1 MQLRQWQK
9 IQKVL
14 RRLTTD
20 TNLPLFT
27 LVRMTRPGFL
37 AITVV
42 GCLLGIAIADACG
55 HPPNV
60 WTALATLVLASLAH
74 AAGNVLNDV
83 HDAES
88 GADAANTSGIFPFTG
103 GTRLIQQGVVSV
115 QQTRDLAR
123 ALLLVLMPAGVLLA
137 LQSSPAVLWIGA
149 VGLFLGWAYSAP
161 PLALMS
167 RGLGELAV
175 AAAWSLVVIGA
186 DAVQRG
192 TVFIVPVL
200 TSLSYGLLIA
210 NILLINGVPDAR
222 ADASVGKATLAVR
235 AGPRGAA
242 LLYAGFALLA
252 HGWLAWGVWHFL
264 QPERAIW
271 GLLSA
276 PFSGAAAAVLWQR
289 SATPDRLRPAI
300 VLTIVA
306 ACVHG
311 LAMAAGLLS
320 MRWV

>member
-1 MQLRQWQK
+1 MPQSP
-9 IQKVL
+9 
-14 RRLTTD
+14 D
-20 TNLPLFT
+20 LPLST

-42 GCLLGIAIADACG
+42 ACLLGMASADACG
-55 HPPNV
+55 HPPKL
-60 WTALATLVLASLAH
+60 WTALATLALACMAH

-83 HDAES
+83 HDALN
-88 GADAANTSGIFPFTG
+88 GADAANTRGIFPFTG

-123 ALLLVLMPAGVLLA
+123 ALLWVLMPAGVWLA
-137 LQSSPAVLWIGA
+137 LQTSPAVLWIGA
-149 VGLFLGWAYSAP
+149 AGLFLGWAYSAR

-192 TVFIVPVL
+192 SVFVVPVL
-200 TSLSYGLLIA
+200 TSLSYGLMVA
-210 NILLINGVPDAR
+210 NILLVNGVPDAH

-235 AGPRGAA
+235 AGPHGAA
-242 LLYAGFALLA
+242 LLYGLLALMA

-271 GLLSA
+271 GLVSA
-276 PFSGAAAAVLWQR
+276 PISGAAAVLLWQR
-289 SATPDRLRPAI
+289 AGQPDRLRPAI

-311 LAMAAGLLS
+311 LAMAAGLVS
-320 MRWV
+320 MRWI

>member
-1 MQLRQWQK
+1 MSP
-9 IQKVL
+9 
-14 RRLTTD
+14 TTD
-20 TNLPLFT
+20 LPLST

-42 GCLLGIAIADACG
+42 GCLLGLASADACG
-55 HPPNV
+55 HPPHV
-60 WTALATLVLASLAH
+60 WMALATLVLACLAH

-83 HDAES
+83 HDAIS
-88 GADAANTSGIFPFTG
+88 GADEANTSGIFPFTG
-103 GTRLIQQGVVSV
+103 GTRLIQQGRVSV

-123 ALLLVLMPAGVLLA
+123 ALLLVLVPAGVLLA
-137 LQSSPAVLWIGA
+137 LKSSPAVLWMGA
-149 VGLFLGWAYSAP
+149 VGLLLGWAYSAP
-161 PLALMS
+161 PFKLMS

-175 AAAWSLVVIGA
+175 AVAWSLVVVGA

-192 TVFIVPVL
+192 SVFIVPVL
-200 TSLSYGLLIA
+200 ISLSYGLLIA
-210 NILLINGVPDAR
+210 NILLINGVPDAA

-242 LLYAGFALLA
+242 LGYAVLALFA

-264 QPERAIW
+264 QPERALW

-276 PFSGAAAAVLWQR
+276 PLSGAAALLLWQR
-289 SATPDRLRPAI
+289 AATPERLRPAL
-300 VLTIVA
+300 VLTILA

-320 MRWV
+320 MRWI

>member
-1 MQLRQWQK
+1 MSQEAP
-9 IQKVL
+9 
-14 RRLTTD
+14 
-20 TNLPLFT
+20 LPLSI

-37 AITVV
+37 VITVV
-42 GCLLGIAIADACG
+42 GCLLGIASADACG
-55 HPPNV
+55 HPPHV
-60 WTALATLVLASLAH
+60 WSAFATLVLASLAH

-83 HDAES
+83 HDAQS
-88 GADAANTSGIFPFTG
+88 GADAANTHGLFPFTG
-103 GTRLIQQGVVSV
+103 GTRLIQQGAVSV

-123 ALLLVLMPAGVLLA
+123 ALLMVWVPAGVWLA
-137 LQSSPAVLWIGA
+137 LQTSPSVLWVGA
-149 VGLFLGWAYSAP
+149 LGLLLAWAYSAP

-192 TVFIVPVL
+192 QVFIVPAL

-210 NILLINGVPDAR
+210 NILLINGVPDAP

-235 AGPRGAA
+235 AGPRGTA
-242 LLYAGFALLA
+242 LLYVLFALLA

-271 GLLSA
+271 GMVSA
-276 PFSGAAAAVLWQR
+276 PLSVAAAVLLWR
-289 SATPDRLRPAI
+289 RVDTPDRLRSAI

-320 MRWV
+320 MRWI

>member
-1 MQLRQWQK
+1 MPQA
-9 IQKVL
+9 
-14 RRLTTD
+14 TD
-20 TNLPLFT
+20 LPLST

-37 AITVV
+37 VITVV
-42 GCLLGIAIADACG
+42 GCLLGMASADACG
-55 HPPNV
+55 HPPQLGS
-60 WTALATLVLASLAH
+60 ALATLVLALLAH

-83 HDAES
+83 HDAQS
-88 GADAANTSGIFPFTG
+88 GADAANTQGLFPFTG

-123 ALLLVLMPAGVLLA
+123 AMWMVLVPAGVLLA
-137 LQSSPAVLWIGA
+137 VQTSPSVLWLGA
-149 VGLFLGWAYSAP
+149 VGLWLAWAYSAP

-175 AAAWSLVVIGA
+175 AAAWSLVVVGA

-192 TVFIVPVL
+192 SVFIVPLL
-200 TSLSYGLLIA
+200 TSWSYGLLIA
-210 NILLINGVPDAR
+210 NILLINGVPDAQ

-242 LLYAGFALLA
+242 WLYALFALLA
-252 HGWLAWGVWHFL
+252 YGWLAWGVWHFL
-264 QPERAIW
+264 QPERALW
-271 GLLSA
+271 GLVSA
-276 PFSGAAAAVLWQR
+276 PFSGAAAVLLWR
-289 SATPDRLRPAI
+289 RAGAPERLRSAI

-311 LAMAAGLLS
+311 LGMAAGLLS
-320 MRWV
+320 MRWI

>member
-1 MQLRQWQK
+1 MSNDDVFNTNNGWTQSSTGWTQVSGSAPTAWGAINRGNQVV
-9 IQKVL
+9 IDGGS
-14 RRLTTD
+14 TD
-20 TNLPLFT
+20 TVVVDGAFIQA
-27 LVRMTRPGFL
+27 G
-37 AITVV
+37 TVTN
-42 GCLLGIAIADACG
+42 G
-55 HPPNV
+55 
-60 WTALATLVLASLAH
+60 
-74 AAGNVLNDV
+74 GNTYRV
-83 HDAES
+83 
-88 GADAANTSGIFPFTG
+88 
-103 GTRLIQQGVVSV
+103 
-115 QQTRDLAR
+115 
-123 ALLLVLMPAGVLLA
+123 
-137 LQSSPAVLWIGA
+137 LQST
-149 VGLFLGWAYSAP
+149 
-161 PLALMS
+161 LAQAQILVDS
-167 RGLGELAV
+167 DVRVKLKPTIFSGLGELAV

-264 QPERAIW
+264 PPERAIW

-276 PFSGAAAAVLWQR
+276 PFSGAAAVLLWQR

-311 LAMAAGLLS
+311 LAIAAGLLS
-320 MRWV
+320 MRWW

>member
-1 MQLRQWQK
+1 MPQA
-9 IQKVL
+9 
-14 RRLTTD
+14 TD
-20 TNLPLFT
+20 LPLST

-42 GCLLGIAIADACG
+42 ACLLGMATADACG
-55 HPPNV
+55 HPPHLG
-60 WTALATLVLASLAH
+60 TALATLALALLAH

-83 HDAES
+83 HDAIS
-88 GADAANTSGIFPFTG
+88 GADAANRSGIFPFTG
-103 GTRLIQQGVVSV
+103 GTRLIQQGRVSV

-123 ALLLVLMPAGVLLA
+123 ALLLVLVPAGVLLA
-137 LQSSPAVLWIGA
+137 LQSSGAVLWIG
-149 VGLFLGWAYSAP
+149 VIGIFLAWAYSAP
-161 PLALMS
+161 PFKLMS

-175 AAAWSLVVIGA
+175 AATWSLVVVGA

-192 TVFIVPVL
+192 SVFIIPVL
-200 TSLSYGLLIA
+200 TSVSYGLLIA

-235 AGPRGAA
+235 CGPRGAA
-242 LLYAGFALLA
+242 LVYALLALLA

-264 QPERAIW
+264 QPERALW

-276 PFSGAAAAVLWQR
+276 PLSVAAAVLLWQR
-289 SATPDRLRPAI
+289 ADTPDRLRPAL
-300 VLTIVA
+300 VLTIAA

-320 MRWV
+320 MRWI

>member
-1 MQLRQWQK
+1 MLQSP
-9 IQKVL
+9 
-14 RRLTTD
+14 D
-20 TNLPLFT
+20 LPLST

-42 GCLLGIAIADACG
+42 ACLLGMASADACG
-55 HPPNV
+55 HPPRL
-60 WTALATLVLASLAH
+60 WTALATLTLACMAH

-83 HDAES
+83 HDALS
-88 GADAANTSGIFPFTG
+88 GADAANTRGLFPFTG

-123 ALLLVLMPAGVLLA
+123 ALLWVLVPAGVWLA
-137 LQSSPAVLWIGA
+137 LKTSPAVLWVGA
-149 VGLFLGWAYSAP
+149 AGLFLGWAYSAR

-192 TVFIVPVL
+192 SVFIVPVL
-200 TSLSYGLLIA
+200 TSLSYGLMVA
-210 NILLINGVPDAR
+210 NILLINGVPDAH

-235 AGPRGAA
+235 AGPRGVA
-242 LLYAGFALLA
+242 LLYGLLALLA

-264 QPERAIW
+264 QPERALW
-271 GLLSA
+271 GLVSA
-276 PFSGAAAAVLWQR
+276 PISGAAAVLLWQR
-289 SATPDRLRPAI
+289 ADRPDRLRPAI

-320 MRWV
+320 MGWF

>member
-1 MQLRQWQK
+1 MSPH
-9 IQKVL
+9 
-14 RRLTTD
+14 TD
-20 TNLPLFT
+20 LPLST

-42 GCLLGIAIADACG
+42 AVLLGIAIADACG
-55 HPPNV
+55 HPPYG
-60 WTALATLVLASLAH
+60 WTALATLALALLAH

-83 HDAES
+83 HDALS
-88 GADAANTSGIFPFTG
+88 GADAANTRGIFPFTG
-103 GTRLIQQGVVSV
+103 GTRLIQQGQVSV

-123 ALLLVLMPAGVLLA
+123 ALLLVLVPAGALLA

-149 VGLFLGWAYSAP
+149 LGLFLGWSYSAP

-175 AAAWSLVVIGA
+175 AVAWSLVAVGA

-192 TVFIVPVL
+192 TVSIVPLMV
-200 TSLSYGLLIA
+200 SLSYGLLIA
-210 NILLINGVPDAR
+210 NILLINGVPDAQ

-235 AGPRGAA
+235 LGPRGAA
-242 LLYAGFALLA
+242 ALYALIALLA
-252 HGWLAWGVWHFL
+252 HGWLAWGAWHFL
-264 QPERAIW
+264 QPERALW
-271 GLLSA
+271 GLVSA
-276 PFSGAAAAVLWQR
+276 PLSLAAAVLLWQR
-289 SATPDRLRPAI
+289 CATPSTLRPAI
-300 VLTIVA
+300 VLTILA

-320 MRWV
+320 MRWF